1 MKQERKRKAKRRKEK
16 GKQTMAHSEWYG
28 LDELGRGTA
37 CPLEAEPV
45 ESEGRTRVR
54 PHASRWQAAA
64 MDDAAPRGM
73 LPAECG
79 ERLSAVEG
87 RIANLAAQL
96 DQLLLAAH
104 SISDGMAAHAARE
117 DERAAVV
124 EEVKGGLDGLSSQ
137 FKARI
142 SRTDYEEATLKRI
155 SDELDQHRD
164 GLYRKIV
171 EPLISE
177 VIDIHQDMSITI
189 AAYRRKAERVGVSE
203 SAARVLRDLEE
214 FQLMLGDVLRN
225 WNVEV
230 WQPEPGD
237 ALEPLRCRAVRA
249 LATNS
254 KEQHRTVAEALSF
267 GYALDGKI
275 LRPAQVIAFSYKE
288 PPAQEAAAQE
298 PTEPAKPAEP
308 ADPGDTPEPLNGT
321 ADAAASVPEATTDA
335 AAGAAE
341 GAAPTATKPSAYP
354 VPPIPPAPPAP
365 EPAKAG
371 GRLPI
376 A

>member
-1 MKQERKRKAKRRKEK
+1 
-16 GKQTMAHSEWYG
+16 MAHGEWYG
-28 LDELGRGTA
+28 LDDLGRGTA
-37 CPLEAEPV
+37 CPLEAVPV
-45 ESEGRTRVR
+45 EGEGRTRVR
-54 PHASRWQAAA
+54 SHAARWQAAA
-64 MDDAAPRGM
+64 MGDAAPCGT

-79 ERLSAVEG
+79 ERLGAVEG
-87 RIANLAAQL
+87 RIAHLTEQL
-96 DQLLLAAH
+96 DQLLQAAR
-104 SISDGMAAHAARE
+104 SIGDGMAAHAACE
-117 DERAAVV
+117 DERAAVI

-142 SRTDYEEATLKRI
+142 ARTDYEEATLKRI

-189 AAYRRKAERVGVSE
+189 AAYRRRADGEGIPE

-214 FQLMLGDVLRN
+214 FRLMLGDVLRN

-230 WQPEPGD
+230 WLPEPGD

-249 LATNS
+249 VATDD
-254 KEQHRTVAEALSF
+254 KDRHRTVAAALGS
-267 GYALDGKI
+267 GYAFDGKI

-288 PPAQEAAAQE
+288 PPVQEAAQDAV
-298 PTEPAKPAEP
+298 A
-308 ADPGDTPEPLNGT
+308 T
-321 ADAAASVPEATTDA
+321 ADSVAPAGSVDNAADATASASETTAEGVVEEAKGAAAHE
-335 AAGAAE
+335 
-341 GAAPTATKPSAYP
+341 TAPSARL

-365 EPAKAG
+365 EAAKAG